1 MLYMNVLSIVAGVF
15 IAAGAV
21 EPKGDLKSAP
31 ATAGAPGADPYPVGE
46 TLEYR
51 VKVIGIPAGTSTV
64 KVEGREKSA
73 GREAAKL
80 TLSTKAN
87 WLARAIAGYD
97 LTIASLV
104 DVATGG
110 TLKFRLD
117 EKQKK
122 KKNKRKIEKFTWD
135 PATNVVMS
143 TRQRPP
149 RQVQAG
155 KSTVEGP
162 VQDVLSM
169 IYQARRLKLEL
180 GKFEPMT
187 VFQGHKQ
194 YPGRI
199 AADGLE
205 QIKVKGVGTFWA
217 LVLHPETAG
226 PALFSKGGQA
236 TIWVEEKTRVMLKM
250 VVKGGKGSGSLTL
263 LSAEKSPLL
272 EAPGASRK

>member
-1 MLYMNVLSIVAGVF
+1 MNVLSI
-15 IAAGAV
+15 AAAAFLAAAAV
-21 EPKGDLKSAP
+21 EPKSDPGPAP
-31 ATAGAPGADPYPVGE
+31 TAAEAPGGDPYPVGE
-46 TLEYR
+46 TLIYR
-51 VKVIGIPAGTSTV
+51 VKVIGIPAGTATV
-64 KVEGREKSA
+64 KVEGREKTA

-87 WLARAIAGYD
+87 WLARAIAAYD
-97 LTIASLV
+97 LTIVSLV

-122 KKNKRKIEKFTWD
+122 NKRKIEEFTWD
-135 PATNVVMS
+135 PATNVVNS

-149 RQVQAG
+149 RPAQPA
-155 KSTVEGP
+155 KCTVDGP

-169 IYQARRLKLEL
+169 THHARRLKLDL

-199 AADGLE
+199 AADGME

-236 TIWVEEKTRVMLKM
+236 TLWVEETTHVMLKM

-263 LSAEKSPLL
+263 LSAEKSALL
-272 EAPGASRK
+272 DAPGAAPK